1 MIFIRKLLF
10 PFSLLYRCIMS
21 IRNFLYDKGVFKS
34 YSFNIP
40 IIVVGNLSVGGTGK
54 TPQTEYLIRLLSKE
68 FKVAVLSRGYR
79 RKTKGYILANSS
91 STADT
96 IGDEPFQIF
105 QKFPQI
111 DLAVDS
117 DRRNGIENLIKQNKP
132 DVIILDDAFQH
143 RRVKAGFYIL
153 LTAFDDLYFND
164 LVLPA
169 GNLRESKKGAERAD
183 VIIVTKCPNNLS
195 DIAQNNIKKKI
206 GINRPIYFSKIGYA
220 DSVTG
225 REGEISTI
233 EIKKTEKLL
242 LAGIA
247 KPKPFFEY
255 LQTGKDV
262 EMKFKDHHHF
272 TDEEIERIQTL
283 ANNKIIV
290 TTEKDYVRLKE
301 KQINKLYYLPME
313 SKFVLKGDD
322 FDNQIL
328 NYVRKSTRN
337 S

>member
-1 MIFIRKLLF
+1 
-10 PFSLLYRCIMS
+10 MS

>member
-1 MIFIRKLLF
+1 
-10 PFSLLYRCIMS
+10 MS
-21 IRNFLYDKGVFKS
+21 IRNFLYDKGIFKS

-111 DLAVDS
+111 DLSVDS
-117 DRRNGIENLIKQNKP
+117 DRRNGIENLINQNKP

-206 GINRPIYFSKIGYA
+206 GISRPIYFSKIGYA
-220 DSVTG
+220 DSVIG
-225 REGEISTI
+225 REGEISTV

-290 TTEKDYVRLKE
+290 TTEKDYVRLKD

>member
-1 MIFIRKLLF
+1 
-10 PFSLLYRCIMS
+10 MS

-153 LTAFDDLYFND
+153 LTAFDDLYYND

-290 TTEKDYVRLKE
+290 TTEKDYVRLKDKE
-301 KQINKLYYLPME
+301 INKLYYLPME

>member
-1 MIFIRKLLF
+1 
-10 PFSLLYRCIMS
+10 MS

-34 YSFNIP
+34 YSFNTP

-153 LTAFDDLYFND
+153 LTAFDDLYYND

-290 TTEKDYVRLKE
+290 TTEKDYVRLKDKE
-301 KQINKLYYLPME
+301 INKLYYLPME

>member
-1 MIFIRKLLF
+1 
-10 PFSLLYRCIMS
+10 MS
-21 IRNFLYDKGVFKS
+21 IRNFLYDKGIFKS

-206 GINRPIYFSKIGYA
+206 GINRPIYFSRIGYA
-220 DSVTG
+220 DSVIG
-225 REGEISTI
+225 REGEISTF

-262 EMKFKDHHHF
+262 ELKFKDHHHF

-290 TTEKDYVRLKE
+290 TTEKDYVRLKD

-322 FDNQIL
+322 FDNKIL
-328 NYVRKSTRN
+328 KYVRKSTRN

>member
-1 MIFIRKLLF
+1 
-10 PFSLLYRCIMS
+10 MS

-34 YSFNIP
+34 YSFNTP

-111 DLAVDS
+111 YLAVDS

-206 GINRPIYFSKIGYA
+206 GLNRPIYFSKIGYA
-220 DSVTG
+220 DSVIG
-225 REGEISTI
+225 SEGEISTV

-290 TTEKDYVRLKE
+290 TTEKDYVRLKD

>member
-1 MIFIRKLLF
+1 
-10 PFSLLYRCIMS
+10 MS
-21 IRNFLYDKGVFKS
+21 IRNFLYDKGIFKS

-206 GINRPIYFSKIGYA
+206 GINRPIYFSRIGYA
-220 DSVTG
+220 DSVIG
-225 REGEISTI
+225 REGEISTF

-262 EMKFKDHHHF
+262 ELKFKDHHHF

-290 TTEKDYVRLKE
+290 TTEKDYVRLKD

>member
-1 MIFIRKLLF
+1 
-10 PFSLLYRCIMS
+10 MS

-105 QKFPQI
+105 QNFPQI

-153 LTAFDDLYFND
+153 LTAFDDLYYND

-220 DSVTG
+220 DSVIG

-290 TTEKDYVRLKE
+290 TTEKDYVRLKDKE
-301 KQINKLYYLPME
+301 INKLYYLPME

>member
-1 MIFIRKLLF
+1 
-10 PFSLLYRCIMS
+10 MS
-21 IRNFLYDKGVFKS
+21 IRNFLYDKGIFKS

-54 TPQTEYLIRLLSKE
+54 TPQTEYLIKLLSKE

-225 REGEISTI
+225 REGEISTV

-262 EMKFKDHHHF
+262 ELKFKDHHHF

-290 TTEKDYVRLKE
+290 TTEKDYVRLKD

>member
-1 MIFIRKLLF
+1 
-10 PFSLLYRCIMS
+10 MS

-105 QKFPQI
+105 QNFPQI

-153 LTAFDDLYFND
+153 LTAFDDLYYND

-225 REGEISTI
+225 REGEISTV

-290 TTEKDYVRLKE
+290 TTEKDYVRLKDKE
-301 KQINKLYYLPME
+301 INKLYYLPME

>member
-1 MIFIRKLLF
+1 
-10 PFSLLYRCIMS
+10 MS

-153 LTAFDDLYFND
+153 LTAFDDLYYND

-220 DSVTG
+220 DSVIG

-290 TTEKDYVRLKE
+290 TTEKDYVRLKD

>member
-1 MIFIRKLLF
+1 
-10 PFSLLYRCIMS
+10 MS
-21 IRNFLYDKGVFKS
+21 IRNFLYDKGIFKS

-153 LTAFDDLYFND
+153 LTAFDDLYYND

-183 VIIVTKCPNNLS
+183 VIIITKCPNNLS

-206 GINRPIYFSKIGYA
+206 GINRPIYFSRIGYA
-220 DSVTG
+220 DSVIG
-225 REGEISTI
+225 REGEISTV
-233 EIKKTEKLL
+233 EIKKIEKLL

-262 EMKFKDHHHF
+262 ELKFKDHHHF

-290 TTEKDYVRLKE
+290 TTEKDYVRLKD

>member
-21 IRNFLYDKGVFKS
+21 IRNFLYDKGIFKS

-54 TPQTEYLIRLLSKE
+54 TPQTEYLIKLLSKE

-225 REGEISTI
+225 REGEISTV

-262 EMKFKDHHHF
+262 ELKFKDHHHF

-290 TTEKDYVRLKE
+290 TTEKDYVRLKD

>member
-1 MIFIRKLLF
+1 
-10 PFSLLYRCIMS
+10 MS
-21 IRNFLYDKGVFKS
+21 IRNFLYDKGIFKS

-54 TPQTEYLIRLLSKE
+54 TPQTEYLIRRLSKE

-206 GINRPIYFSKIGYA
+206 GINKPIYFSKIGYA
-220 DSVTG
+220 DSVIG

-290 TTEKDYVRLKE
+290 TTEKDYVRLKD

>member
-1 MIFIRKLLF
+1 
-10 PFSLLYRCIMS
+10 MS

-68 FKVAVLSRGYR
+68 FKVTVLSRGYR

>member
-1 MIFIRKLLF
+1 
-10 PFSLLYRCIMS
+10 MS
-21 IRNFLYDKGVFKS
+21 IRNFLYDKGIFKS

-206 GINRPIYFSKIGYA
+206 GINKPIYFSKIGYA
-220 DSVTG
+220 DSVIG
-225 REGEISTI
+225 REGEISTF

-290 TTEKDYVRLKE
+290 TTEKDYVRLKD